1 MKNVRVN
8 HEGKT
13 TYFTNVESVQIME
26 DYADLKL
33 VIYNREKGKI
43 ECHQYPIAEVD
54 YFESYENPTFT
65 LEELVPL
72 IQQWFVE
79 RGIDKGDGEG
89 QLTKLQEEVEELLDA
104 HDYGDAFEIRD
115 AVGDIIV
122 VLIGYCLQTGLDI
135 VQCLEGAYNEIKNRT
150 GKVDENGVFVK
161 DE

>member
-1 MKNVRVN
+1 MKNVRVS
-8 HEGKT
+8 HEGKI

-26 DYADLKL
+26 NYADLQL

-43 ECHQYPIAEVD
+43 ERHQYPIAEID
-54 YFESYENPTFT
+54 YFESYENPTLT
-65 LEELVPL
+65 IEELVPL

-79 RGIDKGDGEG
+79 RKIDKGSGEG
-89 QLTKLQEEVEELLDA
+89 QLEKLQEEVEELLDA
-104 HDYGDAFEIRD
+104 HDYDDAFEIRD

-150 GKVDENGVFVK
+150 GKVNPDGVFVK

>member
-1 MKNVRVN
+1 MKNVRVS

-33 VIYNREKGKI
+33 VIYNREKGKV
-43 ECHQYPIAEVD
+43 ECHQYPIAGVD

-65 LEELVPL
+65 IEELIPL

-79 RGIDKGDGEG
+79 RKIDKGSGEG
-89 QLTKLQEEVEELLDA
+89 QLEKLQEEVEEFIDA

-122 VLIGYCLQTGLDI
+122 VLIGYCLQTGIDI

>member
-1 MKNVRVN
+1 MKNVRVH

-26 DYADLKL
+26 EYADFKL
-33 VIYNREKGKI
+33 VIYNREKGKV

-65 LEELVPL
+65 IEELVPL

-79 RGIDKGDGEG
+79 RKIDKGSGEG
-89 QLTKLQEEVEELLDA
+89 QLQKLQEEVEELFDA

>member
-1 MKNVRVN
+1 MKNVRVH

-26 DYADLKL
+26 GYADFKL
-33 VIYNREKGKI
+33 VIYNREKGKV

-65 LEELVPL
+65 IEELVPL

-79 RGIDKGDGEG
+79 RKIDKGSGEG
-89 QLTKLQEEVEELLDA
+89 QLQKLQEEVEELFDA

-122 VLIGYCLQTGLDI
+122 ALIGYCLQTGLDI

>member
-1 MKNVRVN
+1 MKNVRVS
-8 HEGKT
+8 HEGET

-26 DYADLKL
+26 NYADLQL
-33 VIYNREKGKI
+33 VIYNREKGKV

-65 LEELVPL
+65 IEELIPL

-79 RGIDKGDGEG
+79 RKIDKGSGEG
-89 QLTKLQEEVEELLDA
+89 HLEKLQEEVEELIDA

-122 VLIGYCLQTGLDI
+122 VLIGYCLQTGIDI
-135 VQCLEGAYNEIKNRT
+135 VQCLEGAYKEIKNRT

>member
-65 LEELVPL
+65 IEELVPL
-72 IQQWFVE
+72 VQQWFVE

-89 QLTKLQEEVEELLDA
+89 QLIKLQEEVEELLDA